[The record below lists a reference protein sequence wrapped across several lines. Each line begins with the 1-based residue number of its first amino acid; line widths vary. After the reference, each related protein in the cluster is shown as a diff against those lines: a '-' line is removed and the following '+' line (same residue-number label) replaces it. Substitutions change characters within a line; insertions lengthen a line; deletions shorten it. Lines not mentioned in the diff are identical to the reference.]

1 MKTKKKL
8 LLNENRG
15 FVELHFNV
23 DDVLSLLEIL
33 AFTRK
38 LCNSL
43 VANPPENM
51 SEDTKYM
58 LQDKLLAASLL
69 EEKIRA
75 DVDPGQP
82 DGPLH

>member
-1 MKTKKKL
+1 MKRKERL
-8 LLNENRG
+8 LLNEDKG
-15 FVELHFNV
+15 FVELLFSV
-23 DDVLSLLEIL
+23 DEIVSVLEIL

-38 LCNSL
+38 LCNTMVSQ
-43 VANPPENM
+43 PSESM

-58 LQDKLLAASLL
+58 LQDKMLAASML

-75 DVDPGQP
+75 DVDPGRP